1 MAHFAKIDSGNV
13 VVHVEVVNNAD
24 IRDENGNELEANG
37 IAHLE
42 RHGVEA
48 GTRWVQTSYNTF
60 AGAHKLGGVPLRKNY
75 AGVGYSYDAVRGAFI
90 PPQPYPS
97 WSLDED
103 TCLWDAPIPHPAD
116 GETYVWD
123 EETLTWVLPL

>member
-13 VVHVEVVNNAD
+13 VVRVSVVNNAD

-48 GTRWVQTSYNTF
+48 GFRWVQTSYNTV
-60 AGAHKLGGVPLRKNY
+60 GGVHELGGVPLRKNY

-116 GETYVWD
+116 GTYVWD
-123 EETLTWVLPL
+123 EDTLTWVLPPL